1 MTEEVTTLSRALGEE
16 SDHLGEHLGE
26 QFMRWFLSEQV
37 DEVAQ
42 MTTMLNITD
51 RWQGNVFDLEDYL
64 KRDPA
69 GDSRYEPTAP
79 RTAGGKL

>member
-16 SDHLGEHLGE
+16 SDHLGE

-42 MTTMLNITD
+42 TTTMLNITD

-69 GDSRYEPTAP
+69 GDTRYEPTAP
-79 RTAGGKL
+79 RAAGGKL